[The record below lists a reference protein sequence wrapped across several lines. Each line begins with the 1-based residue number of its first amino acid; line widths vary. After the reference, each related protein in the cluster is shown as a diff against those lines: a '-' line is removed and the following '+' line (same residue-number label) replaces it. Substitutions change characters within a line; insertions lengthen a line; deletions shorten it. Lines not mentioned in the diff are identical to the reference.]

1 MTSKGKFDAT
11 DPSVQSLLSH
21 FQAINLSSTKANET
35 VRNPKSANSLKEI
48 IDRNNLTGANLEE
61 KQSNLVLQLALQ
73 GLKLDTV
80 QQDYIVKYVTDGKL
94 KSGDQIGG
102 AYYFDMSMMQL
113 CLIHGIIVA
122 ISYLEKHPLPV
133 DEKDFES
140 HCGVGTKLAYFA
152 SCF

>member
-11 DPSVQSLLSH
+11 DPNVQSLLSH

-48 IDRNNLTGANLEE
+48 IDRNNLTKANLEE
-61 KQSNLVLQLALQ
+61 KQGNLVLQLALQ
-73 GLKLDTV
+73 GLKLDAV

-102 AYYFDMSMMQL
+102 AYYFTMSTMQPR
-113 CLIHGIIVA
+113 LIHSVTVA
-122 ISYLEKHPLPV
+122 ISYLEKHSLPI

-140 HCGVGTKLAYFA
+140 QCGVGMKLTYFA
-152 SCF
+152 SCS